1 MTTDDTTASQLPVPG
16 RAPTAA
22 SLPPAPTPPPATPP
36 AATPAEPGAVMSLVD
51 HLSELRGRLIWSIAA
66 VAVGTL
72 IGFALSERII
82 AVLRYPLPADLP
94 LVVTSIG
101 DPFAIRIRIALVAG
115 IILAMPVL
123 LWQVWRFVAPGLTA
137 TERRAILPWIPA
149 ALAFFL
155 LGVGVAYVVLPFAPS
170 FLLSELTAAFR
181 IGFLLY
187 LGFIVVDMVI
197 ANVLLAM
204 GLSQVTPTN
213 VAIPFKLLLFVTLDG
228 WSRLVHG
235 LVLTYR

>member
-1 MTTDDTTASQLPVPG
+1 MTPLQHADPVALFLVLLALAALPF
-16 RAPTAA
+16 AA
-22 SLPPAPTPPPATPP
+22 
-36 AATPAEPGAVMSLVD
+36 M
-51 HLSELRGRLIWSIAA
+51 
-66 VAVGTL
+66 
-72 IGFALSERII
+72 
-82 AVLRYPLPADLP
+82 
-94 LVVTSIG
+94 VVTSYTKISIVLGLLRNAIG
-101 DPFAIRIRIALVAG
+101 VQQVPPNMVLNGVAIIISCYIMAPVFIDATKGMSAASAGGSSTQTLMEAADSAREPFRKFLDKHAEEREKQFFLKSAAIIWPADKA
-115 IILAMPVL
+115 
-123 LWQVWRFVAPGLTA
+123 
-137 TERRAILPWIPA
+137 A
-149 ALAFFL
+149 ALKKDDL
-155 LGVGVAYVVLPFAPS
+155 IVLAPA

-187 LGFIVVDMVI
+187 LAFIVIDIVI